1 MPNDVRLS
9 RAQKCDLLRMAA
21 AAFVSTG
28 FFVMSLMLPHGNR
41 AVPTQTA
48 AAGEPA
54 VVVATRVASADINRE
69 VGPAAPPRTRRHARA
84 MTMVKTPSQK
94 RVQRVANLKR
104 VANRGE
110 ADGSAVRGAAT
121 AAGRKVARLITGDGR
136 YSIRPFPSVTTT
148 GS

>member
-9 RAQKCDLLRMAA
+9 RAQKCDLLGMAA

-28 FFVMSLMLPHGNR
+28 FFVMLMLPHGNR

-48 AAGEPA
+48 AAGGPA
-54 VVVATRVASADINRE
+54 MVVATRVASADINRE
-69 VGPAAPPRTRRHARA
+69 EGPAAPPRTRRHARA
-84 MTMVKTPSQK
+84 MTMVKTPSQP
-94 RVQRVANLKR
+94 RVQRVANLKH

-136 YSIRPFPSVTTT
+136 YSIRPFPAVTTT